1 MVGIYILIGL
11 IGGGIGLLIVGF
23 VLLGNRQ
30 KKGHKVARTLTELK
44 GEVTAQADGD
54 VERIFNDEFRE
65 ELRNRGRLHFEKI
78 ITENAMF
85 LQQDLRLTTS
95 QLNEFMKDEIR
106 KVLKDEFSAYEE
118 SIKTAKEIAIDSIK
132 KTQSAVEEQRTLLE
146 TQIAEQVKAEKQ
158 ALMEHFSTNMSQIIS
173 HYLVDVLGDEIALDQ
188 QLEYIFKE
196 LEDAK
201 ADMLEDIRSAA

>member
-1 MVGIYILIGL
+1 MVGNILLIGL
-11 IGGGIGLLIVGF
+11 ILVGTASLVAGIWILTKRL
-23 VLLGNRQ
+23 RH
-30 KKGHKVARTLTELK
+30 HKNPQSINDVK
-44 GEVTAQADGD
+44 GEVTAHADKD
-54 VERIFNDEFRE
+54 VERIFNNDFRE

-118 SIKTAKEIAIDSIK
+118 SIKTAKDIAIDSIK
-132 KTQSAVEEQRTLLE
+132 KTQSAVEEQRNLLE
-146 TQIAEQVKAEKQ
+146 KQIAEQVQVEKQ
-158 ALMEHFSTNMSQIIS
+158 VLIERFTTNMSQIIS
-173 HYLVDVLGDEIALDQ
+173 HYLVDVLGDEVALDQ
-188 QLEYIFKE
+188 QMEYIFKQ

-201 ADMLEDIRSAA
+201 ADMVEDIRSAA

>member
-1 MVGIYILIGL
+1 MGIFILSGL
-11 IGGGIGLLIVGF
+11 IAVGMGSFVAGFLL
-23 VLLGNRQ
+23 LRNRP
-30 KKGHKVARTLTELK
+30 KHHKSVHTIKDLK
-44 GEVTAQADGD
+44 GEITAKADSD

-106 KVLKDEFSAYEE
+106 RVLKDEFSAYEE
-118 SIKTAKEIAIDSIK
+118 SIKTAKDIAIDSIK
-132 KTQSAVEEQRTLLE
+132 KTQSAVEEQRNLLE
-146 TQIAEQVKAEKQ
+146 KQIVEQVGVEKKA
-158 ALMEHFSTNMSQIIS
+158 LLEHFTTNMSQIIS

-188 QLEYIFKE
+188 QLEYIFKQ
-196 LEDAK
+196 LEDVK
-201 ADMLEDIRSAA
+201 ADIVEDIRSAA

>member
-1 MVGIYILIGL
+1 VVGNILLIGL
-11 IGGGIGLLIVGF
+11 ILVGTASLVAGIWILTKRL
-23 VLLGNRQ
+23 RH
-30 KKGHKVARTLTELK
+30 HKNPQSINDVK
-44 GEVTAQADGD
+44 GEVTAHADKD
-54 VERIFNDEFRE
+54 VERIFNNDFRE

-118 SIKTAKEIAIDSIK
+118 SIKTAKDIAIDSIK
-132 KTQSAVEEQRTLLE
+132 KTQSAVEEQRNLLE
-146 TQIAEQVKAEKQ
+146 KQIAEQVQVEKQ
-158 ALMEHFSTNMSQIIS
+158 VLIERFTTNMSQIIS
-173 HYLVDVLGDEIALDQ
+173 HYLVDVLGDEVALDQ
-188 QLEYIFKE
+188 QMEYIFKQ

-201 ADMLEDIRSAA
+201 ADMVEDIRSAA

>member
-1 MVGIYILIGL
+1 MVGNVLLIGL
-11 IGGGIGLLIVGF
+11 ILVGTASLVAGIW
-23 VLLGNRQ
+23 
-30 KKGHKVARTLTELK
+30 TLTKRLRDHKNPQSINDVK
-44 GEVTAQADGD
+44 GEVTAHADKD
-54 VERIFNDEFRE
+54 IERIFNNEFRE

-118 SIKTAKEIAIDSIK
+118 SIKTAKDIAIDSIK
-132 KTQSAVEEQRTLLE
+132 KTQSAVEEQRNLLE
-146 TQIAEQVKAEKQ
+146 KQIAEQVQAEKQ
-158 ALMEHFSTNMSQIIS
+158 VLIERFTTNMSQIIS
-173 HYLVDVLGDEIALDQ
+173 HYLVDVLGDEVALDQ
-188 QLEYIFKE
+188 QMEYIFKQ

-201 ADMLEDIRSAA
+201 ADMVEDIRSAA